1 MNNGDVYI
9 PDENYFD
16 KDARISELESALVS
30 LMGGT
35 SWQTIQQVTGIPTD
49 KIKRIDDM
57 VKAIK
62 HPGM

>member
-1 MNNGDVYI
+1 MNNGDAYI

-49 KIKRIDDM
+49 RIKRIDDI
-57 VKAIK
+57 VKAIT